1 MAPDST
7 PLLRTKLHVPAPR
20 ADRVHRKRL
29 FERLDAGRRTALS
42 LVSAPAGFG
51 KSTLISD
58 WLQNRE
64 RSAAWLSLDATD
76 SDLRRFLSYLVAALE
91 RPLPGVGRG
100 LLPALAAPR
109 LPEDPEPLLTPLLN
123 ELCECSGCILVLD
136 DYHVIQ
142 AGEVHGALG
151 WLLER
156 LPPEVHLVM
165 TTRVDPPLPLPR
177 LRARGLLCELR
188 AEDLRFTGEEAAAF
202 LRETMGLDVTATE
215 VEALERR
222 TEGWIAGL
230 QMAALSLRGRDD
242 VSAFIAGFTGS
253 HRFVLDYLTEE
264 VLDRQPPDRMDFLL
278 RTSLLTRLSG
288 PLCDAVAGREDGQEI
303 LESLETANLFLI
315 PLDDRRGWY
324 RYHHLFAS
332 LLQDELRRR
341 VDDAEL
347 TGLHQRASDWFAAH
361 ALPDEAMNHAAA
373 ARDWER
379 AAQIMLAHADGAL
392 HRGEINTVYRWF
404 TEMPDEVYRRHP
416 HLLLGKALTLFASF
430 HFPEFGATL
439 AEIERA
445 AESSDDPVLLAG
457 RDAMR
462 ALALS
467 GRAEHAAVVTY
478 ATRALESLPP
488 DPTMRGLVTVVL
500 GISLARVLGQ
510 SARALE
516 VLDEAAALNA
526 AAGNLTL
533 FVVARGHQGWVE
545 LLRGNLDRSLERYRQ
560 ALAHFPPGAGASG
573 LPLPGTSLAYD
584 GFACVHLERGE
595 LDDALEQANLAAR
608 LSRGGDVAG
617 NHVKNVAT
625 LAVIHTA
632 RGEIAAAR
640 EVAAE
645 LERLMER
652 TQMPVYQMVTESVGL
667 RVDVVQGKREGR
679 ADLLERVRRWGVEWG
694 LFEGWDRLR
703 ERLMPEL
710 PRDYA
715 HLTIAHLLV
724 ATGRFTEALDLLA
737 ALWEIAVEEEW
748 CHSQIEIAILQTLT
762 RQGQGERG
770 EATADA
776 FFEPLARALALAEPQ
791 GFLQMFVN
799 EREPM
804 TRLLAAY
811 DRARPGALATPLGR
825 RLREALDL
833 EREAAPATI
842 APPRPI
848 PSSAFEAL
856 SDRELEVLR
865 AVAVGL
871 SNAEAAKRLYLSPFT
886 VKKHLENIYGKLGV
900 RNRTE
905 AIGKAQSLGWLERAG
920 A

>member
-1 MAPDST
+1 MDST
-7 PLLRTKLHVPAPR
+7 PLLRTKLHGPAPR
-20 ADRVHRKRL
+20 ADRVHRQLL
-29 FERLDAGRRTALS
+29 FERLDAGRRTSMS

-58 WLQNRE
+58 WLQHRE
-64 RSAAWLSLDATD
+64 RPAAWLSLDATD
-76 SDLRRFLSYLVAALE
+76 SELRRFLSYLVAALE

-109 LPEDPEPLLTPLLN
+109 LPEDPEPLLAPLLN
-123 ELCECSGCILVLD
+123 ELWECSGCILVLD
-136 DYHVIQ
+136 DYHVIE

-156 LPPEVHLVM
+156 LPPDFHLVM

-177 LRARGLLCELR
+177 LRARGQLCELR

-202 LRETMGLDVTATE
+202 LRETMGLDVSATE

-264 VLDRQPPDRMDFLL
+264 VLDRLPPDRIDFLL
-278 RTSLLTRLSG
+278 RTSLLPRLSG
-288 PLCDAVAGREDGQEI
+288 PLCDAVIGESGRADGQEI

-315 PLDDRRGWY
+315 PLDDRRAWY

-332 LLQDELRRR
+332 LLQDELQRR
-341 VDDAEL
+341 VDGDGIA
-347 TGLHQRASDWFAAH
+347 GLHQRASDWFLAH
-361 ALPDEAMNHAAA
+361 ALPDEAMDHAAA
-373 ARDWER
+373 AGDWER
-379 AAQIMLAHADGAL
+379 AAQIMLKHADAAL
-392 HRGEINTVYRWF
+392 HRGEVNTVYRWL
-404 TEMPDEVYRRHP
+404 TVVPDEVFRRHP

-430 HFPEFGATL
+430 RLPEFA
-439 AEIERA
+439 AVVDEIERA
-445 AESSDDPVLLAG
+445 AEGSDDPVLLAG

-467 GRAEHAAVVTY
+467 GRAEHDAVVAY
-478 ATRALESLPP
+478 ATRALERLPP
-488 DPTMRGLVTVVL
+488 EPEVRGLVTVIL
-500 GISLARVLGQ
+500 GISLARTFGQ
-510 SARALE
+510 MARALE
-516 VLDEAAALNA
+516 VLEEAAALNA
-526 AAGNLTL
+526 TAGNLTL
-533 FVVARGHQGWVE
+533 FVVARSHQGWVE

-560 ALAHFPPGAGASG
+560 ALAHLPQGAGTAG
-573 LPLPGTSLAYD
+573 PPLPGTSLAYD

-595 LDDALEQANLAAR
+595 LDDALEQATLATR

-625 LAVIHTA
+625 LTVVHTA
-632 RGEIAAAR
+632 RGELAAAR
-640 EVAAE
+640 EAATE

-652 TQMPVYQMVTESVGL
+652 TRMPVFQLVTESVGH
-667 RVDVVQGKREGR
+667 RVDVIQGKREGR
-679 ADLLERVRRWGVEWG
+679 TDLLDRAHRWAVAMG
-694 LFEGWDRLR
+694 LFEDWDRLR

-715 HLTIAHLLV
+715 HLSVAHLLV
-724 ATGRFTEALDLLA
+724 ATGRSAEALRLLE
-737 ALWEIAVEEEW
+737 ALREIAEEEGW
-748 CHSQIEIAILQTLT
+748 GHSQIEIAIL
-762 RQGQGERG
+762 
-770 EATADA
+770 EALASES
-776 FFEPLARALALAEPQ
+776 FEPLGRALTLAEPQ

-799 EREPM
+799 EGAPM
-804 TRLLAAY
+804 ARLLAAY
-811 DRARPGALATPLGR
+811 DRARPGALDTPLGR
-825 RLREALDL
+825 KLRDAFKLEAGATP
-833 EREAAPATI
+833 AATAVRPA
-842 APPRPI
+842 
-848 PSSAFEAL
+848 PSSGADAL
-856 SDRELEVLR
+856 SDREIEVLR
-865 AVAVGL
+865 AVAGGL
-871 SNAEAAKRLYLSPFT
+871 SNAEAGKKLYLSPFT
-886 VKKHLENIYGKLGV
+886 IKKHLENIYSKLGV

>member
-7 PLLRTKLHVPAPR
+7 LLLRTKLHAPAPR
-20 ADRVHRKRL
+20 ADRVHRQRL
-29 FERLDAGRRTALS
+29 FERLDAGRRTAMS

-58 WLQNRE
+58 WLLHRE
-64 RSAAWLSLDATD
+64 RPAAWLSLDPTD

-109 LPEDPEPLLTPLLN
+109 LPEEPEPLLAPLLN
-123 ELCECSGCILVLD
+123 ELWECSGCILVLD
-136 DYHVIQ
+136 DYHVIE
-142 AGEVHGALG
+142 AEEVHGALG

-156 LPPEVHLVM
+156 LPPEFHLVM
-165 TTRVDPPLPLPR
+165 TTRVDPPLHLPR
-177 LRARGLLCELR
+177 LRARGLLSELR
-188 AEDLRFTGEEAAAF
+188 AEDLRFTCEEASAF
-202 LRETMGLDVTATE
+202 LRETMGLDVTAAE
-215 VEALERR
+215 VETLERR

-242 VSAFIAGFTGS
+242 VSAFLAGFTGS

-264 VLDRQPPDRMDFLL
+264 VLDRLPPDRMDFLL
-278 RTSLLTRLSG
+278 RTSLLPRFSG
-288 PLCDAVAGREDGQEI
+288 PLCDAVTHRQDSQEI

-315 PLDDRRGWY
+315 PLDDRRAWY

-341 VDDAEL
+341 VDDGEIA
-347 TGLHQRASDWFAAH
+347 GLHCRASDWFAERS
-361 ALPDEAMNHAAA
+361 LPDEAMEHAAA

-404 TEMPDEVYRRHP
+404 SEVPGEVYERHP

-430 HFPEFGATL
+430 RFPEFGVVL
-439 AEIERA
+439 GEIERA
-445 AESSDDPVLLAG
+445 AEGSDDPVLLAG
-457 RDAMR
+457 RDAMH

-467 GRAEHAAVVTY
+467 GQAQHAAVVAY
-478 ATRALESLPP
+478 ATRALERLPP

-500 GISLARVLGQ
+500 GISLGRVLGQ
-510 SARALE
+510 STRALE
-516 VLDEAAALNA
+516 VLEEAAALNS

-533 FVVARGHQGWVE
+533 FVVARSHQGWGE

-560 ALAHFPPGAGASG
+560 ALSHFPPGTGAAG
-573 LPLPGTSLAYD
+573 PTLPGTSLAYD

-595 LDDALEQANLAAR
+595 LDDALEQATLATR
-608 LSRGGDVAG
+608 LSRAGDVAG
-617 NHVKNVAT
+617 NHVKNLAT
-625 LAVIHTA
+625 LTVVHTA
-632 RGEIAAAR
+632 RGDLAAAR
-640 EVAAE
+640 EAATE

-652 TQMPVYQMVTESVGL
+652 TQMPVFRLVTESVGN
-667 RVDVVQGKREGR
+667 RVDVVQGKRER
-679 ADLLERVRRWGVEWG
+679 RTDLLERAHRWAVEMG
-694 LFEGWDRLR
+694 LFEDWDRLR

-715 HLTIAHLLV
+715 HLSVAHLLV
-724 ATGRFTEALDLLA
+724 ATGRRVEALDLLA
-737 ALWEIAVEEEW
+737 RLQEIAEEEGW
-748 CHSQIEIAILQTLT
+748 GHSQIEIAILQALSSDTP
-762 RQGQGERG
+762 
-770 EATADA
+770 
-776 FFEPLARALALAEPQ
+776 FEPLARALALAEPQ

-799 EREPM
+799 EGEPM
-804 TRLLAAY
+804 ARLLVAY
-811 DRARPGALATPLGR
+811 DRARPGALDTPLGR
-825 RLREALDL
+825 KLRDALALEAG
-833 EREAAPATI
+833 AAPQ
-842 APPRPI
+842 RPGAV
-848 PSSAFEAL
+848 PSSAAEAL
-856 SDRELEVLR
+856 SDREVEVLR
-865 AVAVGL
+865 AVAGGL
-871 SNAEAAKRLYLSPFT
+871 SNSEAGKKLYLSPFT

-905 AIGKAQSLGWLERAG
+905 AIGKAQALGWLERAG

>member
-1 MAPDST
+1 MPPDST
-7 PLLRTKLHVPAPR
+7 PLLRTKLHAPVPR
-20 ADRVHRKRL
+20 ADRVHRQRL

-58 WLQNRE
+58 WLQQRE
-64 RSAAWLSLDATD
+64 RPAAWLSLDSTD

-100 LLPALAAPR
+100 LAPLLVASR
-109 LPEDPEPLLTPLLN
+109 LPDDPETLLAPLLN

-136 DYHVIQ
+136 DYHVIE

-188 AEDLRFTGEEAAAF
+188 AEDLRFTCEEAAAF
-202 LRETMGLDVTATE
+202 LRETMGLDVAPAE

-264 VLDRQPPDRMDFLL
+264 VLDRQPADRMDFLL
-278 RTSLLTRLSG
+278 RTSILPRLSG
-288 PLCDAVAGREDGQEI
+288 SLCNAATQRSDSQEI

-341 VDDAEL
+341 VDDGEL
-347 TGLHQRASDWFAAH
+347 AGLHQRASDWFVEH
-361 ALPDEAMNHAAA
+361 GLPDEAMDHAAA
-373 ARDWER
+373 SCDWER
-379 AAQIMLAHADGAL
+379 AAQIMLVHADGAL

-404 TEMPDEVYRRHP
+404 TALPDECYQRHP
-416 HLLLGKALTLFASF
+416 HLLLGRALTLFASF
-430 HFPEFGATL
+430 RFPEFAAVLGDL
-439 AEIERA
+439 ERA
-445 AESSDDPVLLAG
+445 AEGSDDPVLLAG

-467 GRAEHAAVVTY
+467 GRAEHAAVVAY

-500 GISLARVLGQ
+500 GISLARVPGQ
-510 SARALE
+510 LERALE
-516 VLDEAAALNA
+516 VLEEAAALNA
-526 AAGNLTL
+526 ASGNLTL

-560 ALAHFPPGAGASG
+560 ALAHFPPGAGTAG
-573 LPLPGTSLAYD
+573 PPLPGTSLAYD
-584 GFACVHLERGE
+584 GFACIHLERGE
-595 LDDALEQANLAAR
+595 LDEALEQATLAAR
-608 LSRGGDVAG
+608 LSRSGDVAG
-617 NHVKNVAT
+617 NHVKNMAT
-625 LAVIHTA
+625 LAVVHTA

-640 EVAAE
+640 EVTGE
-645 LERLMER
+645 LEALMER
-652 TQMPVYQMVTESVGL
+652 TQMPVYQVVTESVGN
-667 RVDVVQGKREGR
+667 RIDVVQGCREGR
-679 ADLLERVRRWGVEWG
+679 ADLLERARRWAQEHG
-694 LFEGWDRLR
+694 LLEGWDHLR
-703 ERLMPEL
+703 EHLMPEL

-715 HLTIAHLLV
+715 HMTVAHLLV
-724 ATGRFTEALDLLA
+724 ATGRCTEALDLLA
-737 ALWEIAVEEEW
+737 ELWEIAVEEGW
-748 CHSQIEIAILQTLT
+748 VHSQIEIAILQALA
-762 RQGQGERG
+762 RQ
-770 EATADA
+770 DA
-776 FFEPLARALALAEPQ
+776 PFEPLARALALAEPQ
-791 GFLQMFVN
+791 GFVQMFVN
-799 EREPM
+799 EGEPM
-804 TRLLAAY
+804 ARLLAAY
-811 DRARPGALATPLGR
+811 RREQPGALATPLGR
-825 RLREALDL
+825 KLLDAFGLEAG
-833 EREAAPATI
+833 AAPAVPL
-842 APPRPI
+842 PPRFVPA
-848 PSSAFEAL
+848 PGAEAL
-856 SDRELEVLR
+856 SEREVEVLR
-865 AVAVGL
+865 AVAGGL

-905 AIGKAQSLGWLERAG
+905 AIARAQSLGWLERAG

>member
-1 MAPDST
+1 MDST

-20 ADRVHRKRL
+20 ADRVHRQRL

-58 WLQNRE
+58 WLQHRE
-64 RSAAWLSLDATD
+64 RPAAWLSLDATD
-76 SDLRRFLSYLVAALE
+76 SELRRFLSYLVAALE
-91 RPLPGVGRG
+91 RCLPGVGRG

-109 LPEDPEPLLTPLLN
+109 LPEDPESLLAPLLN
-123 ELCECSGCILVLD
+123 ELWECSGCILVLD
-136 DYHVIQ
+136 DYHVIE

-156 LPPEVHLVM
+156 LPPEFHLVM

-177 LRARGLLCELR
+177 LRARGQLCELR
-188 AEDLRFTGEEAAAF
+188 AKDLRFTGEEAAAF
-202 LRETMGLDVTATE
+202 LRETMGLDVSATE

-264 VLDRQPPDRMDFLL
+264 VLDRLPPERMDFLL
-278 RTSLLTRLSG
+278 RTSLLPRLSG
-288 PLCDAVAGREDGQEI
+288 PLCDSVVGGSGRDDGQEI

-315 PLDDRRGWY
+315 PLDDRRAWY

-341 VDDAEL
+341 VDGGEVA
-347 TGLHQRASDWFAAH
+347 GLHQRASDWFLAH
-361 ALPDEAMNHAAA
+361 ALPDEAMDHAAA
-373 ARDWER
+373 ANDWER
-379 AAQIMLAHADGAL
+379 AARIMVAHADGAL

-404 TEMPDEVYRRHP
+404 TALPAEVYERHP

-430 HFPEFGATL
+430 RFPEFAAVLGD
-439 AEIERA
+439 IERA
-445 AESSDDPVLLAG
+445 ADGSDDPVLLAG
-457 RDAMR
+457 LDAMR

-467 GRAEHAAVVTY
+467 GRAEHAAVVAY
-478 ATRALESLPP
+478 ATRALERLPP

-500 GISLARVLGQ
+500 GISLGRVLGQ
-510 SARALE
+510 STRALE
-516 VLDEAAALNA
+516 VLEEAAALNA
-526 AAGNLTL
+526 ASGNLTL
-533 FVVARGHQGWVE
+533 FVVARGHQGWGE

-560 ALAHFPPGAGASG
+560 ALAHFPSG
-573 LPLPGTSLAYD
+573 TGTDGPPLPGTSLAYD

-595 LDDALEQANLAAR
+595 LDSALEQALLASR
-608 LSRGGDVAG
+608 LSRAGDVAG
-617 NHVKNVAT
+617 NHVKNMAT
-625 LAVIHTA
+625 LAVVHTA

-640 EVAAE
+640 EVTAE
-645 LERLMER
+645 LETLMER
-652 TQMPVYQMVTESVGL
+652 TQMPVYQAVTESVGN
-667 RVDVVQGKREGR
+667 RIDVVQGKREGR
-679 ADLLERVRRWGVEWG
+679 EDLLERARRWATEHGF
-694 LFEGWDRLR
+694 FEGWDQLR

-715 HLTIAHLLV
+715 HLSVAHLLV
-724 ATGRFTEALDLLA
+724 ATGRSAEALDLLEK
-737 ALWEIAVEEEW
+737 LWEIAAEEGW
-748 CHSQIEIAILQTLT
+748 GRSQIEIAILQAL
-762 RQGQGERG
+762 
-770 EATADA
+770 ASDA
-776 FFEPLARALALAEPQ
+776 PFEPLARALALAEPQ

-799 EREPM
+799 EGPPM
-804 TRLLAAY
+804 ARLLTAY
-811 DRARPGALATPLGR
+811 DRAHPGALDTPLGR
-825 RLREALDL
+825 KLRKAFEQTGAIPTA
-833 EREAAPATI
+833 E
-842 APPRPI
+842 PRPL
-848 PSSAFEAL
+848 PVASVEAL
-856 SDRELEVLR
+856 SDREIEVLR
-865 AVAVGL
+865 AVAGGL
-871 SNAEAAKRLYLSPFT
+871 SNAEAGKKLYLSPFT

-905 AIGKAQSLGWLERAG
+905 AIGKAQAFGWLERAG
-920 A
+920 S

>member
-1 MAPDST
+1 MDAT
-7 PLLRTKLHVPAPR
+7 PLLRTKLHAPVPR
-20 ADRVHRKRL
+20 ADRVHRGRL

-58 WLQNRE
+58 WLRHRE
-64 RSAAWLSLDATD
+64 RPAAWLSLDPTD

-91 RPLPGVGRG
+91 RPLPGVGRS
-100 LLPALAAPR
+100 LTAALAAPR

-123 ELCECSGCILVLD
+123 ELWDCSRCILVLD
-136 DYHVIQ
+136 DYHVIE
-142 AGEVHGALG
+142 GNEVHAALG

-156 LPPEVHLVM
+156 LPPEQHLVI

-177 LRARGLLCELR
+177 LRARGLLSELR
-188 AEDLRFTGEEAAAF
+188 AEDLRFTVEEAAAF
-202 LRETMGLDVTATE
+202 LHETMGLDVGAAE

-278 RTSLLTRLSG
+278 RTSLLPRFSG
-288 PLCDAVAGREDGQEI
+288 PLCDAVIRDSGGSGRQDSQEI

-341 VDDAEL
+341 VSPEEL
-347 TGLHQRASDWFAAH
+347 AGLHHRAADWFLEH
-361 ALPDEAMNHAAA
+361 ALPDEAMDHAVAG
-373 ARDWER
+373 RDWER
-379 AAQIMLAHADGAL
+379 AAQIMIAHADAAL
-392 HRGEINTVYRWF
+392 HRGEVNTVYRWL
-404 TEMPDEVYRRHP
+404 TILPDEVFQRNP
-416 HLLLGKALTLFASF
+416 QLLMGKALALFASF
-430 HFPEFGATL
+430 RLPEFAAVV
-439 AEIERA
+439 AEIEQA
-445 AESSDDPVLLAG
+445 AEGSDDPVLLAG

-467 GRAEHAAVVTY
+467 GRAEHDAVIAF
-478 ATRALESLPP
+478 ATRALERLPP
-488 DPTMRGLVTVVL
+488 EPTVRGLVTVIL
-500 GISLARVLGQ
+500 GISLARSFGQ
-510 SARALE
+510 TARALE
-516 VLDEAAALNA
+516 VLEDAAALNL

-533 FVVARGHQGWVE
+533 FVVARSHQGWVE

-560 ALAHFPPGAGASG
+560 ALAHLPPETATGGIA
-573 LPLPGTSLAYD
+573 LPGSSLAYD
-584 GFACVHLERGE
+584 GFACVHLERGA
-595 LDDALEQANLAAR
+595 LDDALQQATIATR
-608 LSRGGDVAG
+608 LSRTGDVAG

-632 RGEIAAAR
+632 RNEMDAAR
-640 EVAAE
+640 ELAAE
-645 LERLMER
+645 LETLMER
-652 TQMPVYQMVTESVGL
+652 TQMPVYQVVTESVGH
-667 RVDVVQGKREGR
+667 RVDVVQGAREGR
-679 ADLLERVRRWGVEWG
+679 MDLLDRACRWAEERG

-703 ERLMPEL
+703 EHLMPEL

-715 HLTIAHLLV
+715 HLSVARLLV
-724 ATGRFTEALDLLA
+724 ATGRFAEALSLLT
-737 ALWEIAVEEEW
+737 ALQEIAEAEEW
-748 CHSQIEIAILQTLT
+748 GRSQIEIAILQAL
-762 RQGQGERG
+762 
-770 EATADA
+770 ASDA
-776 FFEPLARALALAEPQ
+776 PFEPLARALALAEPQ
-791 GFLQMFVN
+791 GFLQLFVN
-799 EREPM
+799 EGQPM
-804 TRLLAAY
+804 ARLLTAY
-811 DRARPGALATPLGR
+811 ERARPGALDTRLGR
-825 RLREALDL
+825 KLREALKL
-833 EREAAPATI
+833 ETGAAPAVP
-842 APPRPI
+842 ALRLVPGPG
-848 PSSAFEAL
+848 EAL
-856 SDRELEVLR
+856 SDRELDVLR
-865 AVAVGL
+865 AVAGGL

-886 VKKHLENIYGKLGV
+886 VKKHLENIYSKLGV

-905 AIGKAQSLGWLERAG
+905 AIGKAQRLGWLERAG